1 MELCKGIDPDQV
13 SNVGDLPGDSVVRSL
28 GPVVSKY
35 TVVVVVVC
43 LPRPME
49 GMG

>member
-1 MELCKGIDPDQV
+1 MVYVGKGCKQTLFSAHYVNSGFTSSAV
-13 SNVGDLPGDSVVRSL
+13 FFRCF
-28 GPVVSKY
+28 
-35 TVVVVVVC
+35 VVVVC